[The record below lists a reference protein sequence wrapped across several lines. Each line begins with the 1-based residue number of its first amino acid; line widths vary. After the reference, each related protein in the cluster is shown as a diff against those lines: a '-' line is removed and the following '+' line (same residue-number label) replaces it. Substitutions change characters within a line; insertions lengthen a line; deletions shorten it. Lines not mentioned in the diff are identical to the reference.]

1 MSAPSSADPEMSFK
15 AATPAAQWLI
25 KRNILGKGKNEP
37 GLRGEKMDIRT
48 LLRNFHLEKIR
59 LGPRWAKVEINF
71 KDDDQNAAWE
81 LYVEML
87 TRIVTQPL
95 PSEVGDEKTA
105 LDSVYS
111 LFPTTRE
118 VLRHRGRQTIQ
129 FSKVAIP
136 VLNQVVRPFTAKW
149 HGESL
154 RGAFDDPAKR
164 KEFREELEA
173 LQKDLGNYNRML
185 AKIAGVEDLT
195 DFEKEREEG

>member
-1 MSAPSSADPEMSFK
+1 M
-15 AATPAAQWLI
+15 Q
-25 KRNILGKGKNEP
+25 ILGKLFGK
-37 GLRGEKMDIRT
+37 
-48 LLRNFHLEKIR
+48 FHLEKVQ
-59 LGPRWAKVEINF
+59 LGPKWANLEMSF
-71 KDDDQNAAWE
+71 QEADRDAAWE

-118 VLRHRGRQTIQ
+118 ILRRRGRDTIQ

-149 HGESL
+149 HKESL
-154 RGAFDDPAKR
+154 SDAFNDAEKR
-164 KEFREELEA
+164 VKFRRELEA
-173 LQKDLGNYNRML
+173 LQKNLRNYNRML
-185 AKIAGVEDLT
+185 AEIADVEDLT
-195 DFEKEREEG
+195 DLERTEDDSNGSN